1 MVSTCRGSLLTIESP
16 ARLITGFRSNIV
28 HTLILILLGLTSVIS
43 LTFIIERGWALRRG
57 IILPTPLLD
66 SLDHCHTR
74 ADVNTVLR
82 FAQQHQN
89 TPLARL
95 TTTAI
100 EHLEWAKA
108 DNVEAL
114 QTRAR
119 HEVSKMERGLIVL
132 EIITGI
138 APLLGLVGT
147 VVGLIDIFSTMASG
161 ETEATAFAQG
171 ISTALWAT
179 LSGLSIAIP
188 SLITWSIYNKRIET
202 YGIEME
208 THLDVFL
215 RRQYPNSNGN

>member
-1 MVSTCRGSLLTIESP
+1 MVSTCRGSFLTIESP

-57 IILPTPLLD
+57 IILPKPLLD

-208 THLDVFL
+208 TQLDVFL

>member
-1 MVSTCRGSLLTIESP
+1 MVSTCRGSLLTIESST
-16 ARLITGFRSNIV
+16 RLITGFRSNIV

-66 SLDHCHTR
+66 SLDHCRTR

-208 THLDVFL
+208 TQLDVFL

>member
-1 MVSTCRGSLLTIESP
+1 MVSTCRGSFLTIESP

-66 SLDHCHTR
+66 SLDHCRTR

-161 ETEATAFAQG
+161 ETEAAAFAQG

>member
-1 MVSTCRGSLLTIESP
+1 M
-16 ARLITGFRSNIV
+16 
-28 HTLILILLGLTSVIS
+28 IS

-57 IILPTPLLD
+57 FILPSPLLD
-66 SLDHCHTR
+66 SLDHCHTQ

-100 EHLEWAKA
+100 EHLEWAKP

-147 VVGLIDIFSTMASG
+147 VVGLIDIFGTMATG

-188 SLITWSIYNKRIET
+188 SLIAWSIYNKRIET
-202 YGIEME
+202 FGIEME
-208 THLDVFL
+208 THIDVFL
-215 RRQYPNSNGN
+215 RRQYPNNNEN

>member
-1 MVSTCRGSLLTIESP
+1 M
-16 ARLITGFRSNIV
+16 

-43 LTFIIERGWALRRG
+43 LTFIIERGWALRRVT
-57 IILPTPLLD
+57 ILPNPLLD

-82 FAQQHQN
+82 FAQLHQN

-100 EHLEWAKA
+100 EHLEWAKP

-147 VVGLIDIFSTMASG
+147 VVGLIDIFSTMAGG

-188 SLITWSIYNKRIET
+188 SLIAWSIYNKRIET
-202 YGIEME
+202 FAIEME
-208 THLDVFL
+208 TQLDVFL
-215 RRQYPNSNGN
+215 RRQYPNSNEN

>member
-1 MVSTCRGSLLTIESP
+1 M
-16 ARLITGFRSNIV
+16 

-66 SLDHCHTR
+66 SLDHCRTR

-119 HEVSKMERGLIVL
+119 HEFSKMERGLIVL

-161 ETEATAFAQG
+161 ETEAAAFAQG

-215 RRQYPNSNGN
+215 RRQYPNNKGN

>member
-1 MVSTCRGSLLTIESP
+1 
-16 ARLITGFRSNIV
+16 V

-66 SLDHCHTR
+66 SLDHCRTR

-138 APLLGLVGT
+138 APLLSLVGT

-208 THLDVFL
+208 TQLDVFL

>member
-1 MVSTCRGSLLTIESP
+1 M
-16 ARLITGFRSNIV
+16 

-66 SLDHCHTR
+66 SLDHCRTR

-208 THLDVFL
+208 TQLDVFL

>member
-1 MVSTCRGSLLTIESP
+1 MNPP

-57 IILPTPLLD
+57 IILPKPLLD

>member
-1 MVSTCRGSLLTIESP
+1 M
-16 ARLITGFRSNIV
+16 
-28 HTLILILLGLTSVIS
+28 
-43 LTFIIERGWALRRG
+43 RRRV
-57 IILPTPLLD
+57 ILPKPLVD

-82 FAQQHQN
+82 FAEQHKN

-95 TTTAI
+95 TTTAV
-100 EHLEWAKA
+100 EYLEWAKP

-119 HEVSKMERGLIVL
+119 HEVNQMERGLIVL
-132 EIITGI
+132 EIITGV

-147 VVGLIDIFSTMASG
+147 VVGLIEIFGTMAGG
-161 ETEATAFAQG
+161 ETEASAFAQG

-188 SLITWSIYNKRIET
+188 SLVGWSVYNKRVET
-202 YGIEME
+202 FAIEME
-208 THLDVFL
+208 TQLDAFL
-215 RRQYPNSNGN
+215 RRQYPNEKGN

>member
-1 MVSTCRGSLLTIESP
+1 M
-16 ARLITGFRSNIV
+16 
-28 HTLILILLGLTSVIS
+28 IS

-66 SLDHCHTR
+66 SLDHCRTR

-208 THLDVFL
+208 TQLDVFL

>member
-1 MVSTCRGSLLTIESP
+1 
-16 ARLITGFRSNIV
+16 V

-66 SLDHCHTR
+66 SLDHCRTR

-208 THLDVFL
+208 TQLDVFL

>member
-1 MVSTCRGSLLTIESP
+1 
-16 ARLITGFRSNIV
+16 V

-66 SLDHCHTR
+66 SLDHCRTR

-119 HEVSKMERGLIVL
+119 HEVNKMERGLIVL

-208 THLDVFL
+208 TQLDVFL

>member
-1 MVSTCRGSLLTIESP
+1 M
-16 ARLITGFRSNIV
+16 

-57 IILPTPLLD
+57 FILPSPLLD

-74 ADVNTVLR
+74 SDVNTVLR

-100 EHLEWAKA
+100 EHLEWAKP

-147 VVGLIDIFSTMASG
+147 VVGLIDIFGTMATG

-188 SLITWSIYNKRIET
+188 SLIAWSIYNKRIET
-202 YGIEME
+202 FGIEME
-208 THLDVFL
+208 THIDVFL
-215 RRQYPNSNGN
+215 RRQYPNNNEN

>member
-1 MVSTCRGSLLTIESP
+1 M
-16 ARLITGFRSNIV
+16 

-57 IILPTPLLD
+57 IILPKPLLD

-82 FAQQHQN
+82 FAQHHQN

>member
-1 MVSTCRGSLLTIESP
+1 MVSTCRGSFLTIESP

-57 IILPTPLLD
+57 FILPRPLLD

-100 EHLEWAKA
+100 EHLEWAKP

-138 APLLGLVGT
+138 APLLGLVRT
-147 VVGLIDIFSTMASG
+147 VVGLIDIFGTMASG

-188 SLITWSIYNKRIET
+188 SLIAWSIYNKRIET
-202 YGIEME
+202 FGIEME
-208 THLDVFL
+208 THIDVFL
-215 RRQYPNSNGN
+215 RRQYPNNNEN

>member
-1 MVSTCRGSLLTIESP
+1 MVSTCRGSFLTIESP

-66 SLDHCHTR
+66 SLDHCRTR

>member
-1 MVSTCRGSLLTIESP
+1 MTIESL
-16 ARLITGFRSNIV
+16 ARLTAGFESNIV

-57 IILPTPLLD
+57 IILPRPLLD
-66 SLDHCHTR
+66 SLDHCYTR

-100 EHLEWAKA
+100 EHLEWAKP

-147 VVGLIDIFSTMASG
+147 VVGLIDIFGTMATGQS
-161 ETEATAFAQG
+161 EAAAFAQG

-188 SLITWSIYNKRIET
+188 SLIGWSIYNKRIET
-202 YGIEME
+202 FGIEME

-215 RRQYPNSNGN
+215 RRQYPNSNEN